1 MKQNINSNDFAR
13 RRFNTGRFLSAV
25 FCAAFLMIGAVTTAS
40 AQGLVIAKE
49 KKEIEKQIPE
59 YKKEIV
65 EKCGEFKFD
74 IEVDYDSF
82 TEKAAVLSLV
92 PTQGIKQAV
101 NALRRI
107 CTDSSDSTAQNE
119 EGAEAVRKRIKRI
132 VMVHIAD
139 PKKKNI
145 ELTKDGVFYLRNSYG
160 TPSGVI
166 NFSEMARDLT
176 KVL

>member
-1 MKQNINSNDFAR
+1 MRKFNSSNIKR
-13 RRFNTGRFLSAV
+13 RK
-25 FCAAFLMIGAVTTAS
+25 FCAGWVLSVAFCAGIFMTEAINTAS
-40 AQGLVIAKE
+40 AQSLVVAKE
-49 KKEIEKQIPE
+49 KKEIDKQIPA

-65 EKCGEFKFD
+65 EKCGDFKFE

-82 TEKAAVLSLV
+82 AEKADVLSLV

-107 CTDSSDSTAQNE
+107 CTDSTDSSAQDETA
-119 EGAEAVRKRIKRI
+119 ATAVRNRIKRI
-132 VMVHIAD
+132 VFVHIPD

-145 ELTKDGVFYLRNSYG
+145 ELTKDGILYVRNSYG
-160 TPSGVI
+160 TPSGITAYV
-166 NFSEMARDLT
+166 EMVRDLT

>member
-1 MKQNINSNDFAR
+1 MQKFSSSNIAR
-13 RRFNTGRFLSAV
+13 RKFYAGWLLSVA
-25 FCAAFLMIGAVTTAS
+25 FCAGIFMSVATNTAS
-40 AQGLVIAKE
+40 AQSLVIAKE
-49 KKEIEKQIPE
+49 KKEIDKQIPA

-65 EKCGEFKFD
+65 EKCGDFKFE

-82 TEKAAVLSLV
+82 AEKADVLSLV

-107 CTDSSDSTAQNE
+107 CTDSSDTSAQD
-119 EGAEAVRKRIKRI
+119 EAAAAAVQKRIKRI
-132 VMVHIAD
+132 VFVHIPD

-145 ELTKDGVFYLRNSYG
+145 ELTKDGVLYVRNSYG
-160 TPSGVI
+160 TPSGIIAYV
-166 NFSEMARDLT
+166 EMARDLT